1 MVVKYGTNNPILSA
15 PQLANVTTATDFD
28 NSDNPFLFS
37 SSLALLSPSQSSNI
51 ATLIPK

>member
-28 NSDNPFLFS
+28 NSDNPFYLVHLSF
-37 SSLALLSPSQSSNI
+37 LLSPLTIIEYSN
-51 ATLIPK
+51 LNS

>member
-28 NSDNPFLFS
+28 NSDNPFYLVHLS
-37 SSLALLSPSQSSNI
+37 SFFPLHNHRI
-51 ATLIPK
+51 

>member
-37 SSLALLSPSQSSNI
+37 SSLALLPLHNHRI
-51 ATLIPK
+51 